1 MVGCTNSQGVFN
13 CTCTHT
19 QILARSHTHTQLRQ
33 TPKGD
38 LGSSSFA
45 LGRVYD
51 DSQDSGRTCASPTVS
66 EEYNSLRITPTALGR
81 FYGLKR
87 LRCVKLCHLLVI
99 GWPIVGG
106 INTYAMDYARIL
118 VICFCRYPHLC
129 VISTCVVQT
138 CICDGRSRH
147 YVPSGK
153 YLDQQICCR
162 QSTWNTCVLV
172 VPRS

>member
-66 EEYNSLRITPTALGR
+66 EEYNSLRTTPTALDR

-87 LRCVKLCHLLVI
+87 LWCVKLCHLLVI
-99 GWPIVGG
+99 GHPIVGEDKYVRDG
-106 INTYAMDYARIL
+106 
-118 VICFCRYPHLC
+118 LC
-129 VISTCVVQT
+129 KDPRDMLLPISTSLCYQ
-138 CICDGRSRH
+138 
-147 YVPSGK
+147 YM
-153 YLDQQICCR
+153 CR
-162 QSTWNTCVLV
+162 ANVHL
-172 VPRS
+172 